1 MNIRRVWI
9 SALGAMLMA
18 PAASGQMIYSETFPY
33 PTGMTGNQPIS
44 TTGWANDLIAQF
56 TRLYANGADGVV
68 YAYSGAATTEAFYT
82 STTLDTGATGQAFPT
97 IDPTAYQFGVTLS
110 VDLQNGFS
118 PDEVRSRFA
127 VQINGGNWYVS
138 RNALPVPT
146 TANGPFAN
154 YSIPFLPAAA
164 NWNNLTVTGTG
175 VTAAPGAAAVIG
187 GAAASPLT
195 GNITGAGVVVTYGEG
210 GLPITGGGTH
220 NIDNFQVRESS
231 RPGDVNLD
239 TVIDLADLVI
249 IRQNF
254 RQTVGSITAGD
265 LTSDGFVN
273 FDDFRLW
280 RDNYVPPPGTELSLF
295 IPEPGCGVL
304 GGFALA
310 ALWRIAVGAK
320 RGRRKVSMQ

>member
-1 MNIRRVWI
+1 MNQLRFGIAI
-9 SALGAMLMA
+9 LGVMLLA
-18 PAASGQMIYSETFPY
+18 PTAAGQATVIYSEAFPY
-33 PTGMTGNQPIS
+33 PPGMTGNQPIG

-56 TRLYANGADGVV
+56 TRMYDNGGGNGVV
-68 YAYSGAATTEAFYT
+68 YAYSGTATTEAFYT

-97 IDPTAYQFGVTLS
+97 INPAAYPFGVTLAI
-110 VDLQNGFS
+110 DLQPGFS

-127 VQINGGNWYVS
+127 VQMNGTSWYVS

-146 TANGPFAN
+146 VGGAFAN
-154 YSIPFLPAAA
+154 YSIPFLPAAS

-187 GAAASPLT
+187 GPAASALT
-195 GNITGAGVVVTYGEG
+195 GNITGAGLVVTYGEG

-231 RPGDVNLD
+231 KPGDVNLD
-239 TVIDLADLVI
+239 TFIDLADLVI
-249 IRQNF
+249 IRTNF
-254 RQTVGSITAGD
+254 RQAVGSITAGD

-280 RDNYVPPPGTELSLF
+280 RDNYTPPPGVEVSLF
-295 IPEPGCGVL
+295 VPEPGTGL
-304 GGFALA
+304 LA
-310 ALWRIAVGAK
+310 TAAGIAAFGA
-320 RGRRKVSMQ
+320 RRRRRTA